1 MKIPVGSSSHITET
15 ASAESVDD
23 LLDEGYKAVARLVTK
38 GEDETVSM
46 VVKAN
51 AFLASLSRIDDDRMM
66 KYKPEEKKYHLETYS
81 ISERER
87 MMGLPVGYV
96 KDPGEL
102 IFLSLTH
109 FLFPTFFHRY

>member
-1 MKIPVGSSSHITET
+1 
-15 ASAESVDD
+15 
-23 LLDEGYKAVARLVTK
+23 
-38 GEDETVSM
+38 
-46 VVKAN
+46 
-51 AFLASLSRIDDDRMM
+51 MM

-96 KDPGEL
+96 KDPGEW

>member
-1 MKIPVGSSSHITET
+1 
-15 ASAESVDD
+15 
-23 LLDEGYKAVARLVTK
+23 
-38 GEDETVSM
+38 M
-46 VVKAN
+46 VVNAN

-96 KDPGEL
+96 KDPGEW
-102 IFLSLTH
+102 IFLSLRH
-109 FLFPTFFHRY
+109 FLFPTLFHRY